1 MKKFFLTII
10 LILINKNIYSNDIF
24 DTSFYNIEFN
34 SKNIE
39 DDKLKEINKIKKE
52 SFLFILNETL
62 DNKNFIKVNNYLTE
76 DLINRFIQNIII
88 NDEKIINDKYISKI
102 KINFNKKKII
112 NFFRQKNIPYVD
124 YLPDKFLLI
133 IYEKNKLDN
142 NLLTKNNKHYKY
154 YFTHLY
160 EDNLFKIPN
169 LDINDRFIL
178 TEEHIVSR
186 DFEKINKFTKKYNS
200 TDNLIIIVNYD
211 KDKLVYD
218 VILNSDGHT
227 LEKKLLYNKTEMS
240 LFFEELE
247 NETLELWKQINQIQ
261 NKHLNLLSCKVNY
274 FNMLEL
280 KEIRNNLL
288 SVSLISNLKIKK
300 LAYKNIEYEIYYY
313 GNLKIL
319 FKLFELNKLKIN
331 TNENSCIIRLI

>member
-1 MKKFFLTII
+1 MYRLLSLFFSIFCLEAIAHDPKNCDVLQNYDFSKF
-10 LILINKNIYSNDIF
+10 
-24 DTSFYNIEFN
+24 
-34 SKNIE
+34 
-39 DDKLKEINKIKKE
+39 DDWKKE
-52 SFLFILNETL
+52 
-62 DNKNFIKVNNYLTE
+62 
-76 DLINRFIQNIII
+76 
-88 NDEKIINDKYISKI
+88 
-102 KINFNKKKII
+102 
-112 NFFRQKNIPYVD
+112 
-124 YLPDKFLLI
+124 
-133 IYEKNKLDN
+133 
-142 NLLTKNNKHYKY
+142 
-154 YFTHLY
+154 
-160 EDNLFKIPN
+160 
-169 LDINDRFIL
+169 
-178 TEEHIVSR
+178 
-186 DFEKINKFTKKYNS
+186 
-200 TDNLIIIVNYD
+200 
-211 KDKLVYD
+211 